1 MVSMATLEGFLLH
14 QSSRP
19 SSKLALAALRTHL
32 RPFFLFSVC
41 PSAEVPSC
49 HSVYL
54 RQDGYLAH
62 ANRTEGTDGPRD
74 PLLLTLNGC

>member
-1 MVSMATLEGFLLH
+1 MATLEGFLLR

-19 SSKLALAALRTHL
+19 PSKQALAAPRSHL
-32 RPFFLFSVC
+32 RPLLLCPVC

-62 ANRTEGTDGPRD
+62 ANRTEGTDRSRD